1 MLVVDKQRSFDKSF
15 KGDFNLDKNLIIRN
29 DKKNLKY
36 IFTGLQI
43 IKPQVFSNIKDQIF
57 SMNKIWD
64 KLILKNELNGI
75 ESDID
80 FLHVSIL
87 DIYKNLLE
95 KF

>member
-1 MLVVDKQRSFDKSF
+1 M
-15 KGDFNLDKNLIIRN
+15 N
-29 DKKNLKY
+29 Y

-43 IKPQVFSNIKDQIF
+43 IKPNVFSGMDVKIF

-64 KLILKNELNGI
+64 KLIKTNELHGF

-80 FLHVSIL
+80 FFHVSSL

-95 KF
+95 KNLNIK